1 MTRLIEKNSYVDE
14 IEPLEY
20 PLVAVSEEEN
30 LPVTG
35 NPALHRYLQEI
46 SQYELL
52 SREET
57 DELAMRFRETGNPDT
72 AYRLVS
78 ANLRLVVKIAMDFQ
92 KYWMQNFMDLIQ
104 EGNVG
109 LVQATKKFDPYRG
122 VKFSY
127 YAAFWI
133 RAYVLKFIMDNWRL
147 VKIGTTQAQRKLFFS
162 LNKEKKLLEAQ
173 GFDAEPKLLAQR
185 LSVKE
190 REVVEMSQ
198 RMNSW
203 DFSLESPMHSDS
215 DDQQKN
221 FIPAD
226 GPGIES
232 MVAGKEMKQK
242 LTELLDILKGKLN
255 DKQKMILYKR
265 LLTDEPLT
273 LQNIA
278 DNFDISRE
286 RVRQIEVN
294 LLKKMRIFFEA
305 VMPDIVDFFDGDTI
319 VCPDNEP
326 FKSIST
332 YSTN

>member
-1 MTRLIEKNSYVDE
+1 MARSREVHSCDDE
-14 IEPLEY
+14 VEPLEH
-20 PLVAVSEEEN
+20 PLVAVSENEN
-30 LPVTG
+30 LPVIG
-35 NPALHRYLQEI
+35 NQAFHRYLQEI

-57 DELAMRFRETGNPDT
+57 DELAMRFRETGDPDT

-92 KYWMQNFMDLIQ
+92 KHWMQNFMDLIQ

-122 VKFSY
+122 VKFSF

-173 GFDAEPKLLAQR
+173 GFNAEPKLLAQR

-190 REVVEMSQ
+190 KEVVEMSQ
-198 RMNSW
+198 RMDSW
-203 DFSLESPMHSDS
+203 DVSLESPVHSDS

-221 FIPAD
+221 FIPAH

-242 LTELLDILKGKLN
+242 LIELLNNLKGKMN

-273 LQNIA
+273 LQSIA
-278 DNFDISRE
+278 DSFNISRE

-305 VMPDIVDFFDGDTI
+305 EMPDIVDFFDGEMI
-319 VCPDNEP
+319 FCPEAA
-326 FKSIST
+326 I
-332 YSTN
+332 

>member
-1 MTRLIEKNSYVDE
+1 MTRQTEDNSYNDE
-14 IEPLEY
+14 IEPQEH
-20 PLVAVSEEEN
+20 PLVTVSEDEN
-30 LPVTG
+30 LPVLS

-57 DELAMRFRETGNPDT
+57 DELAVRFRETGDQDA

-78 ANLRLVVKIAMDFQ
+78 ANLRLVVKVAMDFQ

-127 YAAFWI
+127 YAAYWI

-162 LNKEKKLLEAQ
+162 LNKEKKLLESQ
-173 GFDAEPKLLAQR
+173 GFEAEPKLLAQR

-198 RMNSW
+198 RMDSW
-203 DFSLESPMHSDS
+203 DVSLESPVHSDS
-215 DDQQKN
+215 DDEQKN
-221 FIPAD
+221 FIPTH

-242 LTELLDILKGKLN
+242 LTELLDILKGHLN
-255 DKQKMILYKR
+255 DKEKMILHKR
-265 LLTDEPLT
+265 LLTDDPFT
-273 LQNIA
+273 LQKIA
-278 DNFDISRE
+278 DSFDISRE
-286 RVRQIEVN
+286 RVRQIELN
-294 LLKKMRIFFEA
+294 LLKKMRKFFE
-305 VMPDIVDFFDGDTI
+305 VEMSDIVDFFDGDAI
-319 VCPDNEP
+319 VV
-326 FKSIST
+326 
-332 YSTN
+332 

>member
-1 MTRLIEKNSYVDE
+1 MTRLIEEGSYDNEV
-14 IEPLEY
+14 EPQKY
-20 PLVAVSEEEN
+20 PLVAVSEDEH
-30 LPVTG
+30 LPVAG

-46 SQYELL
+46 SRYELL

-57 DELAMRFRETGNPDT
+57 DELAIRFRETGNPDA

-92 KYWMQNFMDLIQ
+92 KHWLQNFMDLIQ

-162 LNKEKKLLEAQ
+162 LNKEKKILEAQ

-190 REVVEMSQ
+190 RDVVEMSQ
-198 RMNSW
+198 RMDSS
-203 DFSLESPMHSDS
+203 DVSLESPIHSDS

-221 FIPAD
+221 FIPSN

-232 MVAGKEMKQK
+232 MVAGKEIKQR
-242 LTELLDILKGKLN
+242 LTELLNILKGRLN

-265 LLTDEPLT
+265 LFTDQPLT

-278 DNFDISRE
+278 DSFDISRE
-286 RVRQIEVN
+286 RVRQIEMN
-294 LLKKMRIFFEA
+294 LLKKMRIYFEA
-305 VMPDIVDFFDGDTI
+305 EMPDVVDFFDGDRI
-319 VCPDNEP
+319 VCPETA
-326 FKSIST
+326 I
-332 YSTN
+332 

>member
-1 MTRLIEKNSYVDE
+1 MTRQTKDNSYDDE
-14 IEPLEY
+14 IEPQEH
-20 PLVAVSEEEN
+20 PLVAVSEDEN
-30 LPVTG
+30 LPVLS

-57 DELAMRFRETGNPDT
+57 DELATRFRETGDQDA

-78 ANLRLVVKIAMDFQ
+78 SNLRLVVKIAMDFQ

-127 YAAFWI
+127 YAAYWI

-162 LNKEKKLLEAQ
+162 LNKERKLLESQ

-198 RMNSW
+198 RMDSW
-203 DFSLESPMHSDS
+203 DVSLESPVRSDS
-215 DDQQKN
+215 DDEQKN
-221 FIPAD
+221 FIPNE

-232 MVAGKEMKQK
+232 MVAGKEMKVK
-242 LTELLDILKGKLN
+242 LAELLDILKKKLN
-255 DKQKMILYKR
+255 DKEKMILDKR

-278 DNFDISRE
+278 DSFGISRE

-294 LLKKMRIFFEA
+294 LLKKMRKFFEA
-305 VMPDIVDFFDGDTI
+305 EMPDIVDFFDSDKI
-319 VCPDNEP
+319 VVM
-326 FKSIST
+326 
-332 YSTN
+332 TNSRE